1 MMPVRYLTLLII
13 ALLLSWQPVFGD
25 TESTIPWKTPTFSY
39 TARQAPVAEVLMNFA
54 TAQGIGL
61 NLPDGLKLVISGN
74 FHERPSQKF
83 LEEVCASCNLIWYYD
98 GAGLY
103 ICTPGQMQ
111 SVLLELRY
119 MKADDVIEILRELDV
134 EDPRFPMARTKDNAL
149 IKISGPP
156 RYVELIQELVI
167 KADNLHRN
175 RLARD
180 EEIRIFRLKHA
191 WANDVDLGSGDKNS
205 NAGVT
210 VRGVAGILQE
220 LMGVNHARTKLQTKE
235 QQASDKKPEDMTADE
250 KAKDEM
256 ERISNYAPQILA
268 DSRLNAVIVRDSKA
282 RMPYYEQ
289 LIQELDVP
297 IRMVEI
303 AVTILDIDKSALLD
317 WELRLKGITTKKKYE
332 AGAGLDVDNLAS
344 PATLTGLG
352 LTGALSYINNTFSLA
367 SSIAALEEKGKAR
380 TISRP
385 SILTLD
391 NVTATLQDTKSY
403 HAKVV
408 GKEVVDLTQVT
419 TGIILTVQPRIVD
432 LPQQEIEEGM
442 PMPPSYEI
450 WMSLKIQDGDFET
463 VVVDDLPMSHDSTL
477 ETQAGVQEGQCL
489 LIGGYMHES
498 VVEKAW
504 GIPFLRSIPW
514 IGWLFGGIGKDKS
527 IMQRMFLLSP
537 RMIVFNHLSSD
548 PVESSVKHRD
558 VTIESDIQDEFRRRD
573 HQRDVDEQER
583 DQIRKEEEEEWRQ
596 EEKQRIKERRE
607 ALKRQKQQ
615 LKKEMEEQERN
626 QDQNP

>member
-1 MMPVRYLTLLII
+1 MSLRLFLII
-13 ALLLSWQPVFGD
+13 LTILLVWRPLAVQAAEPSQ
-25 TESTIPWKTPTFSY
+25 IPWKTATYSY
-39 TARQAPVAEVLMNFA
+39 TARQAPVSEVLTNFA
-54 TAQGIGL
+54 AAQGIGL
-61 NLPDGLKLVISGN
+61 NMPQGLKYVVSGN
-74 FHERPSQKF
+74 FHECKPQEF
-83 LEEVCASCNLIWYYD
+83 LEKVCGICNLVWYYD

-103 ICTPGQMQ
+103 ICTPAEMR
-111 SVLLELRY
+111 SSLLELRY

-134 EDPRFPMARTKDNAL
+134 EDSRFPMARTKDNAL

-156 RYVELIQELVI
+156 RYVELIQELVV
-167 KADNLHRN
+167 KADSLRRN
-175 RLARD
+175 RLSRD
-180 EEIRIFRLKHA
+180 EEVRIFKLKHA
-191 WANDVDLGSGDKNS
+191 WADDVTLGSGDALNGS
-205 NAGVT
+205 GGT
-210 VRGVAGILQE
+210 SVRGVASILQE
-220 LMGVNHARTKLQTKE
+220 LMGVNNSRSRLQTKE
-235 QQASDKKPEDMTADE
+235 QQENAKRPEDMTADE
-250 KAKDEM
+250 KAKDEL
-256 ERISNYAPQILA
+256 ERLSNNGAQILA
-268 DSRLNAVIVRDSKA
+268 DKRLNAVIVRDSKA

-317 WELRLKGITTKKKYE
+317 WELRLKALGGKRKTRI
-332 AGAGLDVDNLAS
+332 GGGLDVDNLAS
-344 PATLTGLG
+344 PETLTGLG
-352 LTGALSYINNTFSLA
+352 LTGALTYVNNTFSLA
-367 SSIAALEEKGKAR
+367 TSIAALEEKGKAR

-385 SILTLD
+385 SLLTLD

-408 GKEVVDLTQVT
+408 GKEVVDLTQVS
-419 TGIILTVQPRIVD
+419 TGIVLTVQPRIVD
-432 LPQQEIEEGM
+432 LPRQEVEEGM

-450 WMSLKIQDGDFET
+450 WMTLQIQDGDFET
-463 VVVDDLPMSHDSTL
+463 VAVDDLPMSHDSTL

-537 RMIVFNHLSSD
+537 RMVVFNHLSSD
-548 PVESSVKHRD
+548 PIESSVKQRD
-558 VTIESDIQDEFRRRD
+558 VRIESDIQDEFRRRD

-583 DQIRKEEEEEWRQ
+583 DELRKQEEEEWRQ

-607 ALKRQKQQ
+607 ALKRQKEQ
-615 LKKEMEEQERN
+615 LKKEMEEK
-626 QDQNP
+626 

>member
-1 MMPVRYLTLLII
+1 MSLRHLFII
-13 ALLLSWQPVFGD
+13 MTFLVIWRPVFGAE
-25 TESTIPWKTPTFSY
+25 TESQIPWKTPTYSY
-39 TARQAPVAEVLMNFA
+39 TARQALVSEVLTNFA
-54 TAQGIGL
+54 AAQGIGL
-61 NLPDGLKLVISGN
+61 SLPQNLKLFVSGN
-74 FHERPSQKF
+74 FHECKPQDF
-83 LEEVCASCNLIWYYD
+83 LEQVCGICNLVWYYD

-103 ICTPGQMQ
+103 ICTPAEMR
-111 SVLLELRY
+111 SSLLELRY
-119 MKADDVIEILRELDV
+119 MKADDVIEILQELNV
-134 EDPRFPMARTKDNAL
+134 EDPRFPIARTKDNAL

-156 RYVELIQELVI
+156 RYVELIQELVA
-167 KADNLHRN
+167 KADSLRRN
-175 RLARD
+175 RLSRD
-180 EEIRIFRLKHA
+180 EEVRIFKLKHA
-191 WANDVDLGSGDKNS
+191 WADDVSIGTNDLNGSGS
-205 NAGVT
+205 AS
-210 VRGVAGILQE
+210 VRGVASILQE
-220 LMGVNHARTKLQTKE
+220 LMGVNNSRSRLQTKE
-235 QQASDKKPEDMTADE
+235 QKENAKKPEDMTPDE
-250 KAKDEM
+250 KAADEL
-256 ERISNYAPQILA
+256 ERFTNNAPQILA
-268 DSRLNAVIVRDSKA
+268 DKRLNAVIVRDSKA

-317 WELRLKGITTKKKYE
+317 WELRLKALGGKRKSRI
-332 AGAGLDVDNLAS
+332 GVGLDADNLAS
-344 PATLTGLG
+344 PETLTGLG
-352 LTGALSYINNTFSLA
+352 LTGALTYVNNTFSLA
-367 SSIAALEEKGKAR
+367 TSIAALEEKGKAR

-391 NVTATLQDTKSY
+391 NVSATLQDTKSY

-408 GKEVVDLTQVT
+408 GKEVVDLTQVS
-419 TGIILTVQPRIVD
+419 TGIVLTVQPRIVD
-432 LPQQEIEEGM
+432 LPRQEVEEGM

-450 WMSLKIQDGDFET
+450 WMTLQIQDGDFET

-537 RMIVFNHLSSD
+537 RMVVFNHLSSD
-548 PVESSVKHRD
+548 PIESSVKQRD
-558 VTIESDIQDEFRRRD
+558 VTIENDIQDEFRRRD
-573 HQRDVDEQER
+573 HERDVDEQER
-583 DQIRKEEEEEWRQ
+583 DELRKQEEEEWRQ

-607 ALKRQKQQ
+607 ALKRQKEQ
-615 LKKEMEEQERN
+615 LKKELEEQKN
-626 QDQNP
+626 QNND

>member
-1 MMPVRYLTLLII
+1 MSLRLFFIILTFLLVWRPL
-13 ALLLSWQPVFGD
+13 AVQAAEPSQ
-25 TESTIPWKTPTFSY
+25 IPWKTATYSY
-39 TARQAPVAEVLMNFA
+39 TARQAPVSEVLTNFA
-54 TAQGIGL
+54 AAQGIGL
-61 NLPDGLKLVISGN
+61 NLPQGLPKLLVSGN
-74 FHERPSQKF
+74 FHDCKPQKF
-83 LEEVCASCNLIWYYD
+83 LEQVCGICNLIWYYD

-103 ICTPGQMQ
+103 ICTPAEMR
-111 SVLLELRY
+111 SSLLELRY

-134 EDPRFPMARTKDNAL
+134 EDSRFPMARTKDNAL

-156 RYVELIQELVI
+156 RYVELIQELVA
-167 KADNLHRN
+167 KADSLRRN
-175 RLARD
+175 RLSRD
-180 EEIRIFRLKHA
+180 EEVRIFKLKHA
-191 WANDVDLGSGDKNS
+191 WADDVTLGSGDALNGS
-205 NAGVT
+205 GGT
-210 VRGVAGILQE
+210 SVRGVASILQE
-220 LMGVNHARTKLQTKE
+220 LMGVNNARSRLQTKD
-235 QQASDKKPEDMTADE
+235 QQDNAKRPEDMTADE
-250 KAKDEM
+250 RAKDEL
-256 ERISNYAPQILA
+256 ERLSSNGAQILA
-268 DSRLNAVIVRDSKA
+268 DKRLNAVIVRDSKA

-317 WELRLKGITTKKKYE
+317 WELRLKALGGKRKSRI
-332 AGAGLDVDNLAS
+332 GAGLDVDNLAL
-344 PATLTGLG
+344 PETLTGLG
-352 LTGALSYINNTFSLA
+352 LTGALTYVNNTYSLA
-367 SSIAALEEKGKAR
+367 TSIAALEEKGKAR

-385 SILTLD
+385 SLLTLD

-408 GKEVVDLTQVT
+408 GKEVVDLTQVS
-419 TGIILTVQPRIVD
+419 TGIVLTVQPRIVD
-432 LPQQEIEEGM
+432 LPRQEVEEGM

-450 WMSLKIQDGDFET
+450 WMTLQIQDGDFET
-463 VVVDDLPMSHDSTL
+463 VAVDDLPMSHDSTL

-537 RMIVFNHLSSD
+537 RMVVFNHLSSD
-548 PVESSVKHRD
+548 PIESSVKHRD
-558 VTIESDIQDEFRRRD
+558 VRIENDIQDEFRRRD

-583 DQIRKEEEEEWRQ
+583 DELRKEEEKEWRE

-607 ALKRQKQQ
+607 ALKRQKEQ
-615 LKKEMEEQERN
+615 LKKELEEK
-626 QDQNP
+626 

>member
-1 MMPVRYLTLLII
+1 MSLRHLFIILTCLAVWRPLMG
-13 ALLLSWQPVFGD
+13 AEA
-25 TESTIPWKTPTFSY
+25 ESKIPWKTTTYSY
-39 TARQAPVAEVLMNFA
+39 TARQALVSEVLTNFA
-54 TAQGIGL
+54 AAQGIGL
-61 NLPDGLKLVISGN
+61 NLPQNLKMLVSGN
-74 FHERPSQKF
+74 FHDCKPQEF
-83 LEEVCASCNLIWYYD
+83 LEQVCGICNLIWYYD

-103 ICTPGQMQ
+103 ICTPAEMR
-111 SVLLELRY
+111 SSLLELRY

-156 RYVELIQELVI
+156 RYIELIQELVA
-167 KADNLHRN
+167 KADSLRRN
-175 RLARD
+175 RLSRD
-180 EEIRIFRLKHA
+180 EEVRIFKLKHA
-191 WANDVDLGSGDKNS
+191 WADDVTLGSGDALNGS
-205 NAGVT
+205 GGT
-210 VRGVAGILQE
+210 SVRGVASILQE
-220 LMGVNHARTKLQTKE
+220 LMGVNNSRSRLQTKE
-235 QQASDKKPEDMTADE
+235 QQDNAKRPEDMTADE
-250 KAKDEM
+250 KAKDEL
-256 ERISNYAPQILA
+256 ERLSNNGPQILA
-268 DSRLNAVIVRDSKA
+268 DKRLNAVIVRDSKA
-282 RMPYYEQ
+282 RMAYYEQ

-317 WELRLKGITTKKKYE
+317 WELRLKALGGKRKSRI
-332 AGAGLDVDNLAS
+332 GVGLDADNLAS
-344 PATLTGLG
+344 PDTLTGLG
-352 LTGALSYINNTFSLA
+352 LTGALTYVNNTFSLA
-367 SSIAALEEKGKAR
+367 TSIAALEEKGKAR

-385 SILTLD
+385 SLLTLD

-408 GKEVVDLTQVT
+408 GKEVVDLTQVS
-419 TGIILTVQPRIVD
+419 TGIVLTVQPRIVD
-432 LPQQEIEEGM
+432 LPRQEVEEGM
-442 PMPPSYEI
+442 PLPPAYEI
-450 WMSLKIQDGDFET
+450 WMTLQIQDGDFET

-537 RMIVFNHLSSD
+537 RMVVFNHLSSD
-548 PVESSVKHRD
+548 PIESSVKQRD

-583 DQIRKEEEEEWRQ
+583 DQLRKEEEEEWRQ

-607 ALKRQKQQ
+607 ALKRQKEQ
-615 LKKEMEEQERN
+615 LKKEMEEK
-626 QDQNP
+626 